1 MTESAFTEDGGG
13 DWKGERIEVLVEVR
27 RISAWIEGKKPH
39 IAVRAVVEGEWT
51 MTFYREGGTNSVR
64 GYTYACVK
72 ASGGRGED
80 AKRIVALVK
89 VLTGEVP
96 NINHLTSSPP

>member
-1 MTESAFTEDGGG
+1 
-13 DWKGERIEVLVEVR
+13 VLVEVR

-39 IAVRAVVEGEWT
+39 IAVRAVVDGVDGEWT
-51 MTFYREGGTNSVR
+51 MTFYREGGTNAVR

-80 AKRIVALVK
+80 GQEDCGA
-89 VLTGEVP
+89 GEGADR
-96 NINHLTSSPP
+96 

>member
-1 MTESAFTEDGGG
+1 
-13 DWKGERIEVLVEVR
+13 VLVEVR
-27 RISAWIEGKKPH
+27 RISAWIEDKKPH
-39 IAVRAVVEGEWT
+39 IAVRAVVDGEWT
-51 MTFYREGGTNSVR
+51 MTFYREGRTNAVR

-72 ASGGRGED
+72 ASCGRGED

-89 VLTGEVP
+89 ALTGEVP